1 MYKEKQ
7 RRREAGRILP
17 GIIVIAFMAA
27 VITFFL
33 LLNAEK
39 SILNDYEKAVV
50 WVTATD
56 LQKSLEIQEADLES
70 LFVQEEVDKGQ
81 IPAMTV
87 TDIQMVRGSRTV
99 FMIPEGTILSTSMF
113 TNEEEH
119 IENMTQPV
127 IAGCRAEDLY
137 QAVSGILRK
146 GDMVNLY
153 TVNKELGE
161 TYLLWEDIRV
171 YQTFDSAG
179 NIIPPEDTVTP
190 AARMNL
196 LMEEGNAEQFY
207 TEINNGSLCMVKLW
221 EK

>member
-7 RRREAGRILP
+7 KRREAGRILP

-33 LLNAEK
+33 LLHAEK
-39 SILNDYEKAVV
+39 NILSDYEKAVV
-50 WVTATD
+50 WVTTKD
-56 LQKSLEIQEADLES
+56 LQKSMELQEADLEIC
-70 LFVQEEVDKGQ
+70 FAQTAVDKGL
-81 IPAMTV
+81 IPAMAV
-87 TDIQMVRGSRTV
+87 TDIHMLEGSRTV
-99 FMIPEGTILSTSMF
+99 FAIPEGTILSTSMF

-127 IAGCRAEDLY
+127 IAGCRAEDLF

-146 GDMVNLY
+146 GDLVNLY

-179 NIIPPEDTVTP
+179 NMIPPEDTVTP

-196 LMEEGNAEQFY
+196 LIEEGNAEQFY